1 MRSFDEIK
9 LDIHKLY
16 SELGKDPQE
25 LRGWEED
32 YGYKIQRKIDG
43 ALVEIPIGV
52 IDDYFGSEPG
62 SSNAKEIIKKALS
75 HFKQPKYK

>member
-9 LDIHKLY
+9 LEIHKLY
-16 SELGKDPQE
+16 SELGKDPQD

-32 YGYKIQRKIDG
+32 FGYKIQRKIDG
-43 ALVEIPIGV
+43 ALIEIQRGV

-62 SSNAKEIIKKALS
+62 RNNAKEIIKKALNN
-75 HFKQPKYK
+75 FQLPKYK

>member
-9 LDIHKLY
+9 SDIHKLY

-43 ALVEIPIGV
+43 ALIEIPIEV

-62 SSNAKEIIKKALS
+62 SNNAKEIIKKALNN
-75 HFKQPKYK
+75 FQLPKYK